1 MLLLVSEA
9 LLNGLALCLV
19 TRLVKKSEHVLLVS
33 LNTRLVE
40 RIDLLK
46 ESADAASLLKEVDEL
61 TEVVSVKLRHVDAD
75 VRHTAVNVSEACAQ
89 LCHLVDLVHT
99 LALEEVQT
107 VKVLVVVREEE
118 LLVRSLYADNS
129 LEDGALDRKSTV

>member
-46 ESADAASLLKEVDEL
+46 ESADAANL
-61 TEVVSVKLRHVDAD
+61 
-75 VRHTAVNVSEACAQ
+75 
-89 LCHLVDLVHT
+89 
-99 LALEEVQT
+99 
-107 VKVLVVVREEE
+107 
-118 LLVRSLYADNS
+118 
-129 LEDGALDRKSTV
+129 LDRKSVV